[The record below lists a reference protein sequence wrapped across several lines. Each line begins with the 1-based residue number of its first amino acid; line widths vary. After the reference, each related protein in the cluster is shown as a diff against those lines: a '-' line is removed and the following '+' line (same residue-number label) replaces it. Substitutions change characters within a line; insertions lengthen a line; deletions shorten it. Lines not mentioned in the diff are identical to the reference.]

1 MQGAD
6 KHFFRLFFSHLEVKM
21 KRLKISQRF
30 KNSPEQ
36 NEEIMNR
43 TYTGRYSNFF
53 SLGCEST
60 PVQPRKIIPIY
71 L

>member
-6 KHFFRLFFSHLEVKM
+6 KHFFRLFSSLLEVKM

-43 TYTGRYSNFF
+43 TYTERYSNFF
-53 SLGCEST
+53 SLGSEST
-60 PVQPRKIIPIY
+60 SVQPRKIVPFY